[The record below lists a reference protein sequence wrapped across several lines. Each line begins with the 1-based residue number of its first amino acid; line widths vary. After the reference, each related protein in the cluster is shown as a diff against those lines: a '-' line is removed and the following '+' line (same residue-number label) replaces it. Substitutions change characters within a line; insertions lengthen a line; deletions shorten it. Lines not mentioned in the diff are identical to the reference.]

1 MSSIY
6 RRGAVSLVRA
16 GRSGN
21 GVWAVKLKD
30 LTLIEN
36 ANGAQLT
43 SFRPL
48 GVVTAFRFVLIAG
61 FLLTI
66 AANQP
71 GHMSFDSVVQ
81 LHEGRTHVRDT
92 WAPAIY
98 SAILGGFDRV
108 VPGTGLYLVASV
120 ALVFGSLL
128 ALRKLRPTMAWT
140 GPLAA
145 ILVVFTPD
153 FLIGQG
159 AVWKDVLFANLAVA
173 AFVLLALVA
182 KTWVNPRVPWV
193 SLLGIVLLLAIAA
206 QVRQNGLI
214 ATAFAALV
222 LAWTARSRG
231 LRSVVLWGSA
241 LFLAVVVLSQ
251 VLGQLSLPSGSPR
264 DTGFSTGLRVL
275 QRYDIVGV
283 AARDTRFD
291 LAVIGKANPE
301 IARDIRTRGVPLLS
315 PARWDSLHGDPV
327 FLAAFKSVPAKVIN
341 HQWWVMISEHP
352 VAYLKHRLEVF
363 RWVFLTPMID
373 SCMPI
378 FVGVE
383 GPAQKIVDLKMSASV
398 DANDQRLYNY
408 GTWFLDTPVYSHLS
422 YALICVGTAV
432 VLLLRREPQDMAIV
446 GLMFAA
452 LGFLASFFVISI
464 SCDYR
469 YLYFVDLAALVG
481 LVYLAIDPPLAA
493 LGLGRPK

>member
-1 MSSIY
+1 M
-6 RRGAVSLVRA
+6 
-16 GRSGN
+16 
-21 GVWAVKLKD
+21 
-30 LTLIEN
+30 LIESTI
-36 ANGAQLT
+36 GAEPESIRQLG
-43 SFRPL
+43 P
-48 GVVTAFRFVLIAG
+48 VKAFRLVLVAG
-61 FLLTI
+61 FLVTI

-71 GHMSFDSVVQ
+71 GHLSFDSVVQ
-81 LHEGRTHVRDT
+81 LYEGRAHVRET

-108 VPGTGLYLVASV
+108 VPGTGLYLVVSV

-140 GPLAA
+140 GPVAA
-145 ILVVFTPD
+145 ILVVASPD
-153 FLIGQG
+153 LSIGQG

-173 AFVLLALVA
+173 AFVLLAFVA
-182 KTWVNPRVPWV
+182 KFWTPNKVPWW
-193 SLLGIVLLLAIAA
+193 SLLGIVFLLAIAA

-214 ATAFAALV
+214 TAVFAAMV
-222 LAWTARSRG
+222 LGWMGGSRG
-231 LRSVVLWGSA
+231 LRSALLWGSS
-241 LFLAVVVLSQ
+241 LFCAVILLSQ

-264 DTGFSTGLRVL
+264 DTGFNAGLGVL

-283 AARDTRFD
+283 AAKDPSFD
-291 LAVIGKANPE
+291 LAAIRKASPE
-301 IARDIRTRGVPLLS
+301 IARDIRARGIAVFS
-315 PARWDSLHGDPV
+315 PVRVDFLHRDPA
-327 FLAAFKSVPAKVIN
+327 FLDAFKSVPAKVIS
-341 HQWWVMISEHP
+341 HQWRVMISEHP

-422 YALICVGTAV
+422 YTLICVGTAI

-493 LGLGRPK
+493 LGIGRSK